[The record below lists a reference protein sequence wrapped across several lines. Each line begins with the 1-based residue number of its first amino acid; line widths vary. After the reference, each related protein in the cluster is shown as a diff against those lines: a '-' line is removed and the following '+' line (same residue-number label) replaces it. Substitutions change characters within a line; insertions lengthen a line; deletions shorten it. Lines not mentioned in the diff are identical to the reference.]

1 MSWNGNNRSGAL
13 ASPFTTFSSRG
24 WSTRVCPNMMS
35 APIHGY
41 FIGENR
47 DKPRGLGSCSKK
59 KMFRHCTHLWCL
71 QNPDG
76 FPQDSFLASQ
86 PWRHGEPMEFPMTW
100 RMLRVEGEK
109 WECESKCATPSGN
122 STQLWK
128 FPICLILSVGKSS
141 CLSSIHEP
149 FFLAILSNNQRVS
162 RVHWKQGT
170 YPKTSWVIIII
181 MWFSSWKNVLLT
193 IPHSNTRA
201 YYPKKI
207 NDPIL
212 CVRWKEHAQKPTL
225 W

>member
-1 MSWNGNNRSGAL
+1 MSWNGNTRCGAL
-13 ASPFTTFSSRG
+13 AYTFTTFSSRG

-47 DKPRGLGSCSKK
+47 DKPRGWEVVQKK
-59 KMFRHCTHLWCL
+59 SSDIEPTCACKIQM
-71 QNPDG
+71 G
-76 FPQDSFLASQ
+76 FPKIPFFLASQ
-86 PWRHGEPMEFPMTW
+86 PWPCHGEPMEFPMTW
-100 RMLRVEGEK
+100 RMLRVKGEK

-181 MWFSSWKNVLLT
+181 MWFSSWKKVLLT

>member
-1 MSWNGNNRSGAL
+1 MGTIEVAL
-13 ASPFTTFSSRG
+13 WHPHLQPFLPGVGPQGFVQIWCPPQFTAISLGRIAINQGG
-24 WSTRVCPNMMS
+24 WEL
-35 APIHGY
+35 
-41 FIGENR
+41 F
-47 DKPRGLGSCSKK
+47 KK

-71 QNPDG
+71 QNPDR

-193 IPHSNTRA
+193 IPDSNTRA

>member
-1 MSWNGNNRSGAL
+1 MGTIEVAL
-13 ASPFTTFSSRG
+13 WHPHLHPFLPGVGPQGFVQIWCPPQFTAISLGRIAINQGGWEVVQKKSSDIEP
-24 WSTRVCPNMMS
+24 TCACKIQM
-35 APIHGY
+35 
-41 FIGENR
+41 
-47 DKPRGLGSCSKK
+47 
-59 KMFRHCTHLWCL
+59 
-71 QNPDG
+71 G
-76 FPQDSFLASQ
+76 FPKVPFFLASQ
-86 PWRHGEPMEFPMTW
+86 PWPCHGEPMEFPMTW
-100 RMLRVEGEK
+100 RMLRVKGEK
-109 WECESKCATPSGN
+109 WECENKCATPSGN
-122 STQLWK
+122 STQLWI

-181 MWFSSWKNVLLT
+181 MWFSSWKKVLLT